1 MEGDKKMKIIL
12 GLLCLGIVGSGASAQ
27 LQTKQDE
34 DVLRG
39 LPQRFQVGFNRH
51 DAHQLA
57 QMMAED
63 VEFVTV
69 GLTWL
74 RGRADFEKYHAR
86 LLTGR
91 FHEIAWTVLDTD
103 LQFIRPEVAVVRH
116 SWTAEGDRNPDG
128 SVRPQRFGLMT
139 MVVEKRNGT
148 WLVVAVQNVNAP
160 TSGTRPAEAQDIKS
174 PIVVPIGK

>member
-1 MEGDKKMKIIL
+1 VRIATEGDKKMKIIL

-27 LQTKQDE
+27 LKTKQDE

-91 FHEIAWTVLDTD
+91 FSIPICNL
-103 LQFIRPEVAVVRH
+103 
-116 SWTAEGDRNPDG
+116 
-128 SVRPQRFGLMT
+128 FGPRL
-139 MVVEKRNGT
+139 R
-148 WLVVAVQNVNAP
+148 
-160 TSGTRPAEAQDIKS
+160 
-174 PIVVPIGK
+174 